1 MAFSKKGNIT
11 PEEWLKEEASW
22 QLRKIIDALNA
33 AHTMP
38 FHCAWLERDLG
49 RNYLEMLK
57 GMESLLLMIW
67 SQSNI
72 SSISKIEHQ
81 VMVWYGQ
88 QKRSHKNILSG
99 YYRHQEHLTEWAS
112 SPEAQSYGLSAK
124 WSDYLLFVMAVE
136 TNHLTKMSSGII
148 SLTAR
153 ECEAIA
159 TLFLSKMQ
167 MILIAE
173 PLQLCIDFFTWISPF
188 TQESVS
194 LSFREDNNLKQLKFA
209 AFNKLRRELT
219 KSDQWSSLC
228 GMYLDVL
235 YEIAG
240 KRNDTLQGENT

>member
-1 MAFSKKGNIT
+1 MASSKKRNII

-67 SQSNI
+67 NQWNR

-81 VMVWYGQ
+81 VMVWYGK
-88 QKRSHKNILSG
+88 QKRSQKNILSG

-136 TNHLTKMSSGII
+136 TNHLTKESSGKI
-148 SLTAR
+148 SLTAK
-153 ECEAIA
+153 ESEEIE

-167 MILIAE
+167 MIHIAE
-173 PLQLCIDFFTWISPF
+173 PHQLCIDFFTWISPF

-194 LSFREDNNLKQLKFA
+194 LPFREDNDLKQTKFA
-209 AFNKLRRELT
+209 AFNKFRRELT
-219 KSDQWSSLC
+219 ETEQWSSLC

-235 YEIAG
+235 DETVG
-240 KRNDTLQGENT
+240 KRNDT

>member
-1 MAFSKKGNIT
+1 MN

-22 QLRKIIDALNA
+22 QLGKIINALNA

-49 RNYLEMLK
+49 RNYLEILK

-67 SQSNI
+67 SQLSS
-72 SSISKIEHQ
+72 SSIPKIEHQ

-88 QKRSHKNILSG
+88 QKRSQKNIFNG
-99 YYRHQEHLTEWAS
+99 YYRHQGHLTEWAS
-112 SPEAQSYGLSAK
+112 SSEAQSYGLSAK

-136 TNHLTKMSSGII
+136 TNHLTKVSSGII

-153 ECEAIA
+153 ESEAIA

-173 PLQLCIDFFTWISPF
+173 PHQLCIDFFTWISPF
-188 TQESVS
+188 TQESVY
-194 LSFREDNNLKQLKFA
+194 LPFRENDELKQTKFA
-209 AFNKLRRELT
+209 AFNEFRRELT
-219 KSDQWSSLC
+219 KSDKWSALC
-228 GMYLDVL
+228 GVYLDVL
-235 YEIAG
+235 DEIAG
-240 KRNDTLQGENT
+240 KNNDE

>member
-1 MAFSKKGNIT
+1 MAFSKKGNIN

-22 QLRKIIDALNA
+22 QLGKIIDALNA

-49 RNYLEMLK
+49 RNYLEILK

-67 SQSNI
+67 SQLNNN
-72 SSISKIEHQ
+72 SISKIEHQ

-88 QKRSHKNILSG
+88 QKRSQKNILSI
-99 YYRHQEHLTEWAS
+99 YYRHLEHLTEWAS
-112 SPEAQSYGLSAK
+112 SPEAHSYGLSAK

-136 TNHLTKMSSGII
+136 TNHLTKVSSGII

-153 ECEAIA
+153 ESEAIA

-173 PLQLCIDFFTWISPF
+173 PHQLCIDFFTWISPF
-188 TQESVS
+188 TQESIS
-194 LSFREDNNLKQLKFA
+194 LPFREDDDLKQTKFA
-209 AFNKLRRELT
+209 AFNEFRRELN

-228 GMYLDVL
+228 GMYLNVL
-235 YEIAG
+235 DEIAG
-240 KRNDTLQGENT
+240 KRNDE

>member
-1 MAFSKKGNIT
+1 MAFSKKGNMT
-11 PEEWLKEEASW
+11 PEEWLKEEASC
-22 QLRKIIDALNA
+22 QLEKIIDALNA

-38 FHCAWLERDLG
+38 FNCAWLERDLG

-67 SQSNI
+67 SQLNS

-88 QKRSHKNILSG
+88 QKRSQKNILSG

-124 WSDYLLFVMAVE
+124 WSDYLLFVMAIE
-136 TNHLTKMSSGII
+136 TNYLTKVSSGII

-153 ECEAIA
+153 KSEAIA

-167 MILIAE
+167 MIHIAD
-173 PLQLCIDFFTWISPF
+173 PHQLCIDFFTWISPF

-194 LSFREDNNLKQLKFA
+194 LPFREDDDLKQTKFA
-209 AFNKLRRELT
+209 AFNKFRRELP
-219 KSDQWSSLC
+219 KSDQWSSLRE
-228 GMYLDVL
+228 MYLDVHD
-235 YEIAG
+235 EIAG
-240 KRNDTLQGENT
+240 KRNEK

>member
-1 MAFSKKGNIT
+1 MAFSKKGNIN

-67 SQSNI
+67 SQLNS

-81 VMVWYGQ
+81 VMVWYGR
-88 QKRSHKNILSG
+88 QKRSQKNILSG
-99 YYRHQEHLTEWAS
+99 YYRLHEYLTEWAS
-112 SPEAQSYGLSAK
+112 SPEAQSYGLSGK

-136 TNHLTKMSSGII
+136 TNHLTKVSSEII

-153 ECEAIA
+153 ENEAIA
-159 TLFLSKMQ
+159 TLYLSKMQ
-167 MILIAE
+167 MISIAE
-173 PLQLCIDFFTWISPF
+173 PHQLCIDFFTWISPF
-188 TQESVS
+188 TQESIS
-194 LSFREDNNLKQLKFA
+194 RPFREDDDLKQTKFA
-209 AFNKLRRELT
+209 AFNEFRRELT

-228 GMYLDVL
+228 GIYLDVL
-235 YEIAG
+235 DEIAG
-240 KRNDTLQGENT
+240 KRNEQQEEEKT

>member
-1 MAFSKKGNIT
+1 MAFSKKNMN

-22 QLRKIIDALNA
+22 QLGKIIDALNA

-67 SQSNI
+67 SQLNS

-88 QKRSHKNILSG
+88 QKRSQKNILSG

-136 TNHLTKMSSGII
+136 TNHLTKVSSGII

-153 ECEAIA
+153 ESEAIA

-167 MILIAE
+167 MIHIAE
-173 PLQLCIDFFTWISPF
+173 PHQLCIDFFTWISPF

-194 LSFREDNNLKQLKFA
+194 LSFREDNNLKQLNFA

-235 YEIAG
+235 DEIAG
-240 KRNDTLQGENT
+240 KRNDK

>member
-1 MAFSKKGNIT
+1 MAFSKKGNMN

-22 QLRKIIDALNA
+22 QLEKIIDALNA

-57 GMESLLLMIW
+57 GMEYLLLTIW
-67 SQSNI
+67 DQLNSSN
-72 SSISKIEHQ
+72 ISKIEHQ
-81 VMVWYGQ
+81 VRVWYGQ
-88 QKRSHKNILSG
+88 QKRSQKNILSG
-99 YYRHQEHLTEWAS
+99 YYLHQEYLTEWAS

-153 ECEAIA
+153 ESEAIA
-159 TLFLSKMQ
+159 ALFLSKMQ
-167 MILIAE
+167 MIHIAD
-173 PLQLCIDFFTWISPF
+173 PYQLCIDFFTWISPF
-188 TQESVS
+188 TQESAS
-194 LSFREDNNLKQLKFA
+194 LPFREDDNIKITKFS
-209 AFNKLRRELT
+209 AFNKFRGKLINSE
-219 KSDQWSSLC
+219 QWPSLC

-235 YEIAG
+235 DEISE
-240 KRNDTLQGENT
+240 KRNDK